1 MTKPRSFS
9 DEHGNALP
17 ALDPTSPVFQL
28 VALLEYARHRGFRI
42 GPMVRIGDVTVQV
55 QDLRQDEGRGVA
67 PPDVGP
73 WTAAGY
79 PEGDE

>member
-1 MTKPRSFS
+1 MN

-17 ALDPTSPVFQL
+17 AIDPTSSVYQL
-28 VALLEYARHRGFRI
+28 VALLEYARRRGFRI
-42 GPMVRIGDVTVQV
+42 GPTVRIGDVTVQV
-55 QDLRQDEGRGVA
+55 QDLRQSEGTGT
-67 PPDVGP
+67 PIPDVGP